1 MWSVGASGD
10 VAVGCGGRD
19 RGAHGVCPRRRD
31 PGYSI
36 ALSVLA
42 GSSFLFIGLIGWGR
56 RPRSRVGALMVAVGV
71 AWFVPTALRLSD
83 AAAVLTVA
91 EVVSNAWFIIFT
103 LLLVTFPSGRVSGR
117 RDAALVW
124 SVFVVTVPL
133 QVAWL
138 LFLPAAGNALVA
150 WPDQGIA
157 DAIDGTQRI
166 VFLVVVTVLA
176 VALVRRWLRGSRPL
190 RRVLSPGLAGAV
202 AAGVFG
208 VIVVLPKVGPPPRPA
223 AGGVF
228 LVFPP

>member
-1 MWSVGASGD
+1 MWPLGLAVATAGLTASVRD
-10 VAVGCGGRD
+10 GGI
-19 RGAHGVCPRRRD
+19 

-42 GSSFLFIGLIGWGR
+42 GSSFLFIGLVGWGR
-56 RPRSRVGALMVAVGV
+56 RPQNRAGALMVAVGV

-83 AAAVLTVA
+83 AAPVLTVA
-91 EVVSNAWFIIFT
+91 QVVSNAWFIIFA

-138 LFLPAAGNALVA
+138 LFLPAPGNALLA

-157 DAIDGTQRI
+157 EAIDGTERI
-166 VFLVVVTVLA
+166 VFLVVVASLPGRVL
-176 VALVRRWLRGSRPL
+176 RRRRRGSRPL
-190 RRVLSPGLAGAV
+190 RPVPTA
-202 AAGVFG
+202 
-208 VIVVLPKVGPPPRPA
+208 LP
-223 AGGVF
+223 AGGVAGAR
-228 LVFPP
+228 L